1 MSLDNATRCC
11 RSLLSN
17 ERVDLISV
25 EDLLASEM
33 KKCDLPSGHYYRMP
47 LLMGG
52 TAPLML
58 SLGAMRVLYCA
69 SRCETGFQGK
79 EKKTLSLL
87 AVFEGDFVSERLER
101 LGALETHM
109 QGLLGGGVAD
119 YLDKNQLVDQRMTT
133 VNKKLS
139 ILDRSRLEEGSA
151 NRLPTIS
158 MEINET
164 QANLRPTLAHMNRD
178 KREFRPLQGSLIDH
192 IQTLEYTH
200 AGPSGDEI
208 RYRPFSLQ
216 GGCVQITHCTVTA
229 QYKSSVKL
237 ILREAS
243 INLDTLSASGANA
256 NAMPNLPPC
265 DMVASILE
273 CNVILGRPIEMS
285 EETLAMGWKHGIWK
299 SGTEQAREHDKLFGR
314 VDYTNAVFD
323 LTTTPA
329 PSPNFIVYK
338 PEDVVIQ
345 DALFMTDFG
354 DERKK
359 KGTSESVSTRFKVRL
374 MEGARAKRIVL
385 RTFNSTVGFV
395 SELKYYGDNNDNFA
409 TQASVTIASDLP
421 IIRILNE
428 KIKKLLEDVLTRE
441 RPNFQRIKGG
451 KTYCDKMVEAVE
463 HFSINS
469 IKYNSIKIELAQR
482 PGTRA
487 FATTRTRV
495 DDRLVPVSDFVE
507 GLIRPI
513 RFESAACEL
522 EGVSYSSI
530 SDSWTCQI
538 TCKEVIAPAE
548 VHSSGQASMLMPD
561 WFVEEE
567 IPHGVKRMRPEEEE
581 EEEEGGE
588 SDDDFDVIVAQKK
601 TKLDDEA

>member
-11 RSLLSN
+11 RSLLAN
-17 ERVDLISV
+17 ERVSLISV
-25 EDLLASEM
+25 EDLLATEL

-58 SLGAMRVLYCA
+58 SLGTMRVLYCA
-69 SRCETGFQGK
+69 ARCETGFQGK

-87 AVFEGDFVSERLER
+87 AVFEGDSISERLER
-101 LGALETHM
+101 MGLLETHM
-109 QGLLGGGVAD
+109 QGLLGDGVAE
-119 YLDKNQLVDQRMTT
+119 YLNKNQLVDMRMNT

-139 ILDRSRLEEGSA
+139 ILDRSRLEEGSV

-164 QANLRPTLAHMNRD
+164 QTNLRPSIAHMNRD
-178 KREFRPLQGSLIDH
+178 KREFRPLEGSLADH
-192 IQTLEYTH
+192 IKSLEYTH

-216 GGCVQITHCTVTA
+216 GACVQITHCTVTA

-243 INLDTLSASGANA
+243 INLDTLSLSSANA

-273 CNVILGRPIEMS
+273 NNVILGRPIEMS
-285 EETLAMGWKHGIWK
+285 EETLAMGWKDGIWK

-314 VDYTNAVFD
+314 VDYTNAIFD
-323 LTTTPA
+323 LTPTPA
-329 PSPNFIVYK
+329 RAPNFIVYN
-338 PEDVVIQ
+338 PEGLVIQ
-345 DALFMTDFG
+345 DTLFMTDFG

-374 MEGARAKRIVL
+374 MEGARLKRIVL
-385 RTFNSTVGFV
+385 RTYNSSVGFV
-395 SELKYYGDNNDNFA
+395 SELKHYGDNHDNFA
-409 TQASVTIASDLP
+409 TQASVSIASDLP
-421 IIRILNE
+421 IIHTLNG
-428 KIKKLLEDVLTRE
+428 KIKELLDVVLKRE
-441 RPNFQRIKGG
+441 RPNFQRAKGG
-451 KTYCDKMVEAVE
+451 KAYCDKMVEAIE

-482 PGTRA
+482 PGARA
-487 FATTRTRV
+487 FATTRTRI
-495 DDRLVPVSDFVE
+495 DDRLVSVSDFVE

-513 RFESAACEL
+513 RFESTACEL
-522 EGVSYSSI
+522 EGVSYSSV

-561 WFVEEE
+561 WFIEEA
-567 IPHGVKRMRPEEEE
+567 IPLSVKRMRTEEEE
-581 EEEEGGE
+581 EEVEGVE
-588 SDDDFDVIVAQKK
+588 SEDDFDIIVAHKK
-601 TKLDDEA
+601 AKLDDEA